1 MSDTRSSGVGS
12 IAAAWG
18 LVALLGLGIGCPA
31 FGQGDAVLDER
42 HRPLLESHCVSCHNA
57 SDRNGGVRLDDI
69 SFAIDTPEQAG
80 LWQKILASLYA
91 GEMPPEGEARP
102 PADAKTELLDHLS
115 LALVAARNRLADSG
129 GSGVMRRLNRR
140 EYQNTMRDLLGVE
153 VNASELPADR
163 GTGTF
168 DTVGASLFMS
178 GDQCEQYLAIARHA
192 LDDHF
197 QRYASPAESR
207 VVCRLEPETEANP
220 VVDGFVNR
228 SKEID
233 PIFKVWAA
241 EVERAARAP
250 ENAAIMA
257 AITAK
262 DPHSRIP
269 AEGTPPGSHFMLYYH
284 ADELPGAP
292 RSADRGLGDTHN
304 ASFENQLRI
313 DNLSYFTHYSNLPQ
327 RQSGAYLMVA
337 QGYMRIDLKPASPLP
352 AGDYVVRARVAAT
365 SDAAGPRRFI
375 EVGAPDPADGL
386 RWDLSSTW
394 STHQV
399 AGSLESPVT
408 LEIPIRLSAT
418 GPQTI
423 SLRERQPRGLDVRN
437 NFFYVRKGQSGYGP
451 EPCIWVDWVELE
463 GPLPP
468 REAGGQ
474 GVVQLANVRSLDEP
488 AHARDAIQALV
499 ARAFRGKPAG
509 QDFLDKLFAFYESR
523 RAESDAHDDALK
535 DTLSIVLASPGFL
548 YLQEIGSSPE
558 PAAAADGPGTKK
570 ALSASELAS
579 RLSYFLWSG
588 PPDARLAELAASGEL
603 TQPDVLAAEVDR
615 MIASEKCDEF
625 IRGFVHQWLAM
636 DRLDFFQ
643 FNNYKFREFDEGMKI
658 TARAEVYNTFGH
670 LLRSH
675 GSLDRLLKSDE
686 VCINALLA
694 TFYGIEGV
702 EGDAFRPVKVP
713 TDSPRGG
720 LLGMAALLAMGGNG
734 DHTSPVE
741 RGAWVLRK
749 LMDSPPPPAPPNVPQ
764 ISRLEGQLLT
774 TRERLAAH
782 MEESQCA
789 SCHRKIDPIGFG
801 LENFDAV
808 GKWRT
813 TDSYS
818 KEGVGTREWTIEPAG
833 ALHNGPAFADYF
845 ELRNLIAL
853 QSPAFARGF
862 TKALIE
868 YALGRPSGFSDQ
880 QLVDDILA
888 RAQQQ
893 SLAIDAFIHA
903 LVQSPAFTSK

>member
-1 MSDTRSSGVGS
+1 
-12 IAAAWG
+12 
-18 LVALLGLGIGCPA
+18 
-31 FGQGDAVLDER
+31 
-42 HRPLLESHCVSCHNA
+42 
-57 SDRNGGVRLDDI
+57 
-69 SFAIDTPEQAG
+69 
-80 LWQKILASLYA
+80 
-91 GEMPPEGEARP
+91 
-102 PADAKTELLDHLS
+102 
-115 LALVAARNRLADSG
+115 
-129 GSGVMRRLNRR
+129 
-140 EYQNTMRDLLGVE
+140 
-153 VNASELPADR
+153 
-163 GTGTF
+163 
-168 DTVGASLFMS
+168 
-178 GDQCEQYLAIARHA
+178 
-192 LDDHF
+192 
-197 QRYASPAESR
+197 
-207 VVCRLEPETEANP
+207 
-220 VVDGFVNR
+220 
-228 SKEID
+228 
-233 PIFKVWAA
+233 
-241 EVERAARAP
+241 
-250 ENAAIMA
+250 
-257 AITAK
+257 
-262 DPHSRIP
+262 
-269 AEGTPPGSHFMLYYH
+269 
-284 ADELPGAP
+284 
-292 RSADRGLGDTHN
+292 
-304 ASFENQLRI
+304 
-313 DNLSYFTHYSNLPQ
+313 
-327 RQSGAYLMVA
+327 
-337 QGYMRIDLKPASPLP
+337 
-352 AGDYVVRARVAAT
+352 
-365 SDAAGPRRFI
+365 
-375 EVGAPDPADGL
+375 
-386 RWDLSSTW
+386 
-394 STHQV
+394 
-399 AGSLESPVT
+399 
-408 LEIPIRLSAT
+408 
-418 GPQTI
+418 
-423 SLRERQPRGLDVRN
+423 
-437 NFFYVRKGQSGYGP
+437 
-451 EPCIWVDWVELE
+451 VDWVELE

-548 YLQEIGSSPE
+548 YLQEIGGSPE

-615 MIASEKCDEF
+615 MIASEKCAEF

-702 EGDAFRPVKVP
+702 EGDAFRPVKLP
-713 TDSPRGG
+713 ADSPRGG